1 MRKGKFME
9 KPKANLSAVSNAR
22 YNSFH
27 VHNSFLVFCTSI
39 QLTFNRR
46 DILDLR
52 EASCSKYNFSPD
64 EIHLPPKGDPT
75 SQIQS
80 INFWRHRPYSLHHAQ
95 SWHPVH
101 LCGMRKRGRIAL
113 APIKDSS
120 CSVPNYAETLEI
132 GWETSKT
139 PQILKST
146 HKC

>member
-9 KPKANLSAVSNAR
+9 IPKANLSAVSNAR

-46 DILDLR
+46 DTLDLR

-95 SWHPVH
+95 SWHPLH

-113 APIKDSS
+113 TPIKDSS
-120 CSVPNYAETLEI
+120 CSVPNYAETLEM
-132 GWETSKT
+132 GWETSKR

-146 HKC
+146 HTC